1 MKAALKPDSLAF
13 AREFFSC
20 REPDVLAALRQSS
33 VGIAGAGGLGS
44 NVAVS
49 LARAGVGRLVI
60 ADFDKVEPSNLNR
73 QQYTIDQVGERKV
86 EALRDNLLAINP
98 YSLYEVHD
106 VRVTRRNAARIFARV
121 DVLVEAFDR
130 AEAKEMLIE
139 TCLAKFPGRP
149 IVAASGL
156 AGYGGNRRVHTRKMG
171 NLHICG
177 DEASQCPK
185 GISPMAPRVALVAAM
200 QANLVVELLVKM
212 RGRHL
217 SGKAKK

>member
-1 MKAALKPDSLAF
+1 MKATLKPDSLAF

-20 REPDVLAALRQSS
+20 REKAVLAVLRQSS
-33 VGIAGAGGLGS
+33 IGIAGAGGLGS

-73 QQYTIDQVGERKV
+73 QQYFIDQVGERKV

-98 YSLYEVHD
+98 YSLYEIHD
-106 VRVTRRNAARIFARV
+106 TRVTRRNAAKIFARV

-139 TCLAKFPGRP
+139 TCLTRFPGRP

-156 AGYGGNRRVHTRKMG
+156 AGYGMNRKLHTRRMG
-171 NLHICG
+171 NLYICG
-177 DEASQCPK
+177 DEERQCPK
-185 GISPMAPRVALVAAM
+185 GVSPMAPRVALVAAM
-200 QANLVVELLVKM
+200 QANLVVELLMKM
-212 RGRHL
+212 RDRYVE
-217 SGKAKK
+217 